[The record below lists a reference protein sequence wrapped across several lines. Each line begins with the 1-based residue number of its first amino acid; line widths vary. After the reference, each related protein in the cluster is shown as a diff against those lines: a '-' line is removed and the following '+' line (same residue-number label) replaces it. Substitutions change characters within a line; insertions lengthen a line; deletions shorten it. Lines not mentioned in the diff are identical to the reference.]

1 MIDYESRR
9 PNPLRRLVRKATE
22 IIPMSWIR
30 PGVLLRIDREVFRLS
45 GRRTTLSAWISGLP
59 IVMLTTTGARTG
71 QPRTVPV
78 LVLPDGDRLVVI
90 ATNFGRPNHPSW
102 YYNLLAHPQ
111 AVVTWK
117 GVGLE
122 MRASE
127 LKGEERQ
134 LWVDRGVEAYPWWEQ
149 YHQHAAP
156 RQVPVITL
164 EPL

>member
-9 PNPLRRLVRKATE
+9 PNPLRRLVSKATE

-30 PGVLLRIDREVFRLS
+30 PGALLRIDREVFRLS

-78 LVLPDGDRLVVI
+78 LVLPEGDRLVVI

-122 MRASE
+122 MRACE

-134 LWVDRGVEAYPWWEQ
+134 LWVDRGVAAYPWWEQ

-156 RQVPVITL
+156 RQVPVIML